1 VPLIQKYWKQLITKI
16 IAFVSNKLDPNL
28 KTYLHNFRHKV
39 QKFSDQMK
47 QFDQNACA
55 SVKVFEKFLLGFCSI
70 NKSMAP
76 IKLLDMTFEKCL
88 EKGKSMIIVSKR
100 SVLRFYL
107 HCFVLFFLDVAPEI
121 FNENSCSILKS
132 ISMR

>member
-1 VPLIQKYWKQLITKI
+1 
-16 IAFVSNKLDPNL
+16 
-28 KTYLHNFRHKV
+28 
-39 QKFSDQMK
+39 MK

-55 SVKVFEKFLLGFCSI
+55 SVKVFEKIFLGDGFCSI

-76 IKLLDMTFEKCL
+76 IKFLDMTFEKCL

-107 HCFVLFFLDVAPEI
+107 LHTANLILRSFVLDVAPEI
-121 FNENSCSILKS
+121 FNENICSILKS